1 MEYDLINKM
10 KCDELKQYLR
20 LRGLKVTGRKQELV
34 ARVFSASE
42 NNVKPIKTAEEVEVQ
57 LEEEYL
63 SKLIVDDVVIPDPYK
78 LKEDWL
84 PEEDGTVNWPNVTY
98 GDIFNFIMFHPSD
111 LGSEDLSDYKTCK
124 AYSYYAHGW
133 LGTIDYHPISE
144 D

>member
-1 MEYDLINKM
+1 MEYDLIDKM

-98 GDIFNFIMFHPSD
+98 GDIFNFHCVS
-111 LGSEDLSDYKTCK
+111 SK
-124 AYSYYAHGW
+124 
-133 LGTIDYHPISE
+133 
-144 D
+144 